1 MVRIQ
6 DQTWI
11 NREGRSSLRFS
22 ISPEVVRIQDQT
34 WAEEKGRSCSS
45 VGPEVAHMQGQTWAS
60 KEVGRAA
67 CPRSGTLTRSC
78 GRVNQ
83 TW

>member
-1 MVRIQ
+1 MQ
-6 DQTWI
+6 GQTWI
-11 NREGRSSLRFS
+11 SREGRSSLRFS
-22 ISPEVVRIQDQT
+22 VSPEVVRIQDQT

-78 GRVNQ
+78 GRANQ